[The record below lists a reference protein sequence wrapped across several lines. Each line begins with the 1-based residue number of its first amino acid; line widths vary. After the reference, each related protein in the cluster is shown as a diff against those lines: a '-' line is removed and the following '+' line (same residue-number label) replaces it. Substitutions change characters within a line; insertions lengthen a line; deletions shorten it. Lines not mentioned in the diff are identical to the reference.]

1 MLKTSNFAS
10 HIRKMNLLL
19 PILLLGF
26 SCSDSSSA
34 DNSLMTF
41 EVETIYSLSIEEFAD
56 KFDGAIF
63 PITITLEDYDPE
75 ADFSGTVNT
84 SKLGLLSIT
93 RNCSGILNCF
103 VVELDS
109 SYFPVEFLA
118 FTDLKIDN
126 IWMKGEFAAGGSTLD
141 YTGLEFTASRKVD

>member
-10 HIRKMNLLL
+10 HFRKMNLLL

-26 SCSDSSSA
+26 SCSGSSSV
-34 DNSLMTF
+34 DYSLMTF
-41 EVETIYSLSIEEFAD
+41 EVETIYNLSIEEFAD
-56 KFDGAIF
+56 NFDVHTF

-75 ADFSGTVNT
+75 SDFSGTVNL

-93 RNCSGILNCF
+93 RNCFGSFNCF

-109 SYFPVEFLA
+109 SNFPLEFII
-118 FTDLKIDN
+118 FTGLIIGN
-126 IWMKGEFAAGGSTLD
+126 SEMKGKYAAGGSTLD
-141 YTGLEFTASRKVD
+141 YAAFEFSASRKD